1 MLTLLGTRPKQYS
14 SILTLLSINCGIFW
28 SYEFGQGTQVEEAA
42 PEKEAETT
50 EPKPEQKPKL
60 PLTWD
65 NVQEAHIAG
74 SLFGNP

>member
-1 MLTLLGTRPKQYS
+1 M
-14 SILTLLSINCGIFW
+14 
-28 SYEFGQGTQVEEAA
+28 EEA

-50 EPKPEQKPKL
+50 EPKPEEKPKL

-74 SLFGNP
+74 SPIGKFMSIL